1 MCNYVVNS
9 ITFSSRNSKLLR
21 ELHKKVLSC
30 YDSALQGK
38 NFVRVLLKSHGY
50 LLPLGVD
57 SRDHFSACDEFISS
71 KRGVYYFSCE
81 TTTAWNENM
90 IARILGYEAYIGTNT
105 NPAIITAEQWRAA
118 DAAKPSTRK
127 PHEQNSDVKTIRQ
140 LARCA
145 QCGSRLTLGTNG
157 QSWER
162 WKCHACGALTAKA
175 ITPRIRESLSCLMS
189 QLLNTPE
196 LIDEPECQ
204 ETQDSTTDQEEALRD
219 ALNAP
224 EFDEGFARQMAY
236 AFAVAQFD
244 RISSADYETI
254 RIREILVKK
263 DGMDDL
269 NTTLLKEITAAV
281 LIHPDGRVSLR
292 LKNNQIIEGR

>member
-1 MCNYVVNS
+1 MAANRKLPFGYTLRMGKVCVNEIEARLVLEIFTDYANGAS
-9 ITFSSRNSKLLR
+9 YSQITDQLNRQPVPYNEPDK
-21 ELHKKVLSC
+21 
-30 YDSALQGK
+30 
-38 NFVRVLLKSHGY
+38 
-50 LLPLGVD
+50 
-57 SRDHFSACDEFISS
+57 
-71 KRGVYYFSCE
+71 
-81 TTTAWNENM
+81 AWNKNM

-204 ETQDSTTDQEEALRD
+204 ETHDSTTDQEEALRD

-224 EFDEGFARQMAY
+224 EIDEGFARQMAY

>member
-1 MCNYVVNS
+1 MAANRKLPFGYTLRMGKVCVNEIEARLVLEIFTDYANGAS
-9 ITFSSRNSKLLR
+9 YSQITDQLNRQPVPYNEPDK
-21 ELHKKVLSC
+21 
-30 YDSALQGK
+30 
-38 NFVRVLLKSHGY
+38 
-50 LLPLGVD
+50 
-57 SRDHFSACDEFISS
+57 
-71 KRGVYYFSCE
+71 
-81 TTTAWNENM
+81 AWNKNM

-145 QCGSRLTLGTNG
+145 HCGSRLTLGTNG

-204 ETQDSTTDQEEALRD
+204 ETHDSTTDQEEALRD

>member
-1 MCNYVVNS
+1 MAANRKLPFGYTLRMGKVCVNEIEARLVLEIFTDYANGAS
-9 ITFSSRNSKLLR
+9 YSQITDQLNRQPVPYNEPDK
-21 ELHKKVLSC
+21 
-30 YDSALQGK
+30 
-38 NFVRVLLKSHGY
+38 
-50 LLPLGVD
+50 
-57 SRDHFSACDEFISS
+57 
-71 KRGVYYFSCE
+71 
-81 TTTAWNENM
+81 AWNKNM

-204 ETQDSTTDQEEALRD
+204 ETHDSTTDQEEALRD

>member
-1 MCNYVVNS
+1 MAANRKLPFGYTLRMGKVCVNEIEARLVLEIFTDYANGAS
-9 ITFSSRNSKLLR
+9 YSQITDQLNRQPVPYNEPDK
-21 ELHKKVLSC
+21 
-30 YDSALQGK
+30 
-38 NFVRVLLKSHGY
+38 
-50 LLPLGVD
+50 
-57 SRDHFSACDEFISS
+57 
-71 KRGVYYFSCE
+71 
-81 TTTAWNENM
+81 AWNKNM

-204 ETQDSTTDQEEALRD
+204 ETHDPTTDQEEALRD